1 MPWRDVTCVAT
12 VNIPSAFMQA
22 FIDETVHIKFDNEL
36 IDLLRE
42 VDPSLKQYVSYENGK
57 RVL

>member
-1 MPWRDVTCVAT
+1 
-12 VNIPSAFMQA
+12 MQA

-36 IDLLRE
+36 IDLLCE

>member
-1 MPWRDVTCVAT
+1 
-12 VNIPSAFMQA
+12 MQA